1 MSSDVR
7 APLCKLI
14 RAALNRAITNGR
26 CLVSCHRWR
35 GGGGGV
41 VAPTGPPSKATLWRV
56 SVRGGGSVI
65 NLRRVSPSVDFDPP
79 DKSSPSRGGP
89 PPGVLQSS
97 LRVPAPVLSGCLA
110 SPPTRC
116 CLAAL
121 WVSAVD
127 IYTPPSLFPVPVPRR
142 LVPFQLS
149 QFFRRRPVLW

>member
-1 MSSDVR
+1 MFGVLSSME
-7 APLCKLI
+7 
-14 RAALNRAITNGR
+14 
-26 CLVSCHRWR
+26 
-35 GGGGGV
+35 GGGGGGGRPDR
-41 VAPTGPPSKATLWRV
+41 AAIKGDFMARFGE
-56 SVRGGGSVI
+56 GGGSVI